1 MQSMSSTDAV
11 GYLAK
16 MSGISRRTVGKSV
29 QRLADKEVIWIVEEG
44 GERRRHRGLEARRF
58 FKKHFLIVG
67 LSYELSEG

>member
-1 MQSMSSTDAV
+1 MWRKA
-11 GYLAK
+11 GRK
-16 MSGISRRTVGKSV
+16 TVGKSV
-29 QRLADKEVIWIVEEG
+29 KRLADKEVIWIVEEG